1 MFFKVSIKSMKILA
15 LTLSILCGA
24 FAISSCSRTA
34 DNSAAKNSRASSAN
48 NSNNGQ
54 LVDLNSASK
63 AELVRLPGIGEAYAQ
78 RIIDHRPYRQ
88 KDDLV
93 HRDII
98 PETVYHQMSDLV
110 IAKQH

>member
-1 MFFKVSIKSMKILA
+1 MKLA
-15 LTLSILCGA
+15 ALILSILLGVSA
-24 FAISSCSRTA
+24 LSSCNRPGP
-34 DNSAAKNSRASSAN
+34 NSGAGNSRISGNGN
-48 NSNNGQ
+48 NTGQ

-78 RIIDHRPYRQ
+78 RIIDNRPYRQ

-93 HRDII
+93 HRNII
-98 PETVYHQMSDLV
+98 PESTYRQMSDLV

>member
-1 MFFKVSIKSMKILA
+1 MKTLVLIILSVALA
-15 LTLSILCGA
+15 LSG
-24 FAISSCSRTA
+24 CSRTA
-34 DNSAAKNSRASSAN
+34 NNAGAKNSRASSAN
-48 NSNNGQ
+48 SNTGQ

-63 AELVRLPGIGEAYAQ
+63 AELERLPGVGDAYAQ
-78 RIIDHRPYRQ
+78 RIIDHRPYQR

-98 PETVYHQMSDLV
+98 PESVYQKISDLV

>member
-1 MFFKVSIKSMKILA
+1 MKTLA
-15 LTLSILCGA
+15 VILSILFSA
-24 FAISSCSRTA
+24 FALSGCSRPAA
-34 DNSAAKNSRASSAN
+34 DAEQKNSRAVA
-48 NSNNGQ
+48 NSNNAGQ

-78 RIIDHRPYRQ
+78 RIIDNRPYRQ

-93 HRDII
+93 HRNII
-98 PETVYHQMSDLV
+98 PESTYRQMSDRV

>member
-1 MFFKVSIKSMKILA
+1 MKILA
-15 LTLSILCGA
+15 LILSILFSALTLAG
-24 FAISSCSRTA
+24 CSRTGANA
-34 DNSAAKNSRASSAN
+34 DQKNSRASA
-48 NSNNGQ
+48 NSNNAGQ

-78 RIIDHRPYRQ
+78 RIIDNRPYRQ

-93 HRDII
+93 HRNII
-98 PETVYHQMSDLV
+98 PESTYHQMSDRV